1 VTLKPGNGV
10 SITPSGSSIDIAFT
24 GGGSS
29 GLTSVTHDATLTG
42 AGTGSSPLAIA
53 NGQVVRSVNGLHDG
67 ITLAAGS
74 NVTITPGGST
84 LTFASTGGGLTLP
97 FSGSISSGGSA
108 FDVTNGGTGD
118 AIAGTGTHGNGVHG
132 FSTYIA
138 GVRGESSNSVGVEG
152 RTFFGGSSGVWGDNI
167 NGGNGRGVYG
177 TSGTSGYIP
186 TMPSGVW
193 GDSASGLGVLGTSS
207 SQVGVFGHSSSS
219 VAVQGIS
226 AGGVGVWGE
235 SRGGADGVYGT
246 SVSFNG
252 VEGNVSNSSAGV
264 AGVNHGS
271 GPGIYGEN
279 QSGGLAG
286 DFVGDGEYTGSWSK
300 ASDARFKKHVAPLEG
315 ALQATLMLRGV
326 TFDWRRDEFPERG
339 FREGPDIGFI
349 AQEVET
355 VYPELV
361 STGTDGYKRVDY
373 SALTPILVEAI
384 KTQQQKIQE
393 LEQRLERI
401 ESMQR

>member
-1 VTLKPGNGV
+1 
-10 SITPSGSSIDIAFT
+10 
-24 GGGSS
+24 
-29 GLTSVTHDATLTG
+29 
-42 AGTGSSPLAIA
+42 
-53 NGQVVRSVNGLHDG
+53 
-67 ITLAAGS
+67 
-74 NVTITPGGST
+74 
-84 LTFASTGGGLTLP
+84 LP

-300 ASDARFKKHVAPLEG
+300 ASDGRFKIHVAPLEG

-326 TFDWRRDEFPERG
+326 TFNWRRDEFPERG
-339 FREGPDIGFI
+339 FREGPDFGFI